1 MDNPSDS
8 IKVLTANM
16 LAFGIS
22 YSSLETT
29 LRIAG
34 LFVAF
39 VYTCLKITQ
48 ILKNWK

>member
-1 MDNPSDS
+1 MDDASDS
-8 IKVLTANM
+8 IKVMAANI
-16 LAFGIS
+16 LAFGVS
-22 YSSLETT
+22 YSSIETT